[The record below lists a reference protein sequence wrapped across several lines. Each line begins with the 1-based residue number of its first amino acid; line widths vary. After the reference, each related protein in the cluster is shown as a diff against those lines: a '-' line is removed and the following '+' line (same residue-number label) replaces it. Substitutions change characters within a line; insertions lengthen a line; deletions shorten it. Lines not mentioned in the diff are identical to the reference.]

1 MLSEARKITIEQKA
15 KIGEKEVIGFRAVFS
30 DGGDVIF
37 LPYQI
42 DKEACKENRKEIR
55 QDQADFE
62 DAVYQLQEE
71 MFGTH
76 ESEGKES

>member
-1 MLSEARKITIEQKA
+1 MLSGVKKITIE
-15 KIGEKEVIGFRAVFS
+15 EKSVINGAEIAGFRAVFS
-30 DGGDVIF
+30 DAKDITF

-71 MFGTH
+71 MFGEAKG
-76 ESEGKES
+76 ESAE

>member
-1 MLSEARKITIEQKA
+1 M
-15 KIGEKEVIGFRAVFS
+15 FS
-30 DGGDVIF
+30 DGGDVTF

-42 DKEACKENRKEIR
+42 DKEACKENRKKIR